1 MPTGPKLSVMTEKET
16 QVLQERIALFN
27 DEVAFKQLFKHYYT
41 ALLRFA
47 IAITKE
53 KEPAEEIVGDQ
64 FVNIWNKRSSITN
77 ISNLKLYLYIAV
89 RNRCL
94 NFIRRNGNI
103 YTITPEQTGTAFH
116 DVTPD
121 PENIMIASE
130 LLQAV
135 NKAILELP
143 PKCREVYTLVKEDGL
158 SYKEVAELLNIS
170 PRTVENHIATAV
182 RKLAASLNI
191 DLSSYRRSSILP
203 S

>member
-94 NFIRRNGNI
+94 NFIRRNGNL

>member
-64 FVNIWNKRSSITN
+64 FVNIWNKRASITN

-130 LLQAV
+130 LLRAV

-158 SYKEVAELLNIS
+158 SYKEVAELLDIS

>member
-64 FVNIWNKRSSITN
+64 FVNIWNKRASITN

-130 LLQAV
+130 LLRAV

>member
-158 SYKEVAELLNIS
+158 SYKEVAELLDIS

>member
-1 MPTGPKLSVMTEKET
+1 MPTGPKLSAMTEKET
-16 QVLQERIALFN
+16 QALQERIALFN